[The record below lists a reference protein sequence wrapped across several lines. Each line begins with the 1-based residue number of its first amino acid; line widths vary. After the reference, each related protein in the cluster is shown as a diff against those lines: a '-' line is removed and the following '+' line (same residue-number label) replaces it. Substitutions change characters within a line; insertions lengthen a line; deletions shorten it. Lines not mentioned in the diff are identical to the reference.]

1 MPTATHPQIMTSI
14 AAADAD
20 RRVAALKEGEGT
32 RLVAATKNLKTP
44 IALVAAITAAAAC
57 WL

>member
-1 MPTATHPQIMTSI
+1 MTSI